1 MKKRELV
8 VSALALAGG
17 VASMVSMEASYA
29 AVGCTSAS
37 ASAPTV
43 CTGTTGGFLAEAF
56 SFTGS
61 NGVQISA
68 TDDATT
74 GIAVCGSHLS
84 GKNAYGLTTSGGSME
99 TKSGTATTNG
109 AGGCS

>member
-8 VSALALAGG
+8 VSALALAGS

-29 AVGCTSAS
+29 AVGCSTAS
-37 ASAPTV
+37 ASTPTV
-43 CTGTTGGFLAEAF
+43 CTGTTGGFLAEGF

-61 NGVQISA
+61 NGVTISA

-74 GIAVCGSHLS
+74 GIAVCGSQLS
-84 GKNAYGLTTSGGSME
+84 GRNAYGLTTAGGSME
-99 TKSGTATTNG
+99 SKSGTAVTNG